1 MVSTPTDRTRQSV
14 LRQIT
19 ELPTLSMRELMERWR
34 DLYGTEPPPHN
45 KKYLLSRLAYRIQ
58 ELAFG
63 GVKPETLQRLE
74 EHLQAGKFTALGMR
88 RGNAA
93 APQALYKAYAV
104 GTVIRREWNGCSYEV
119 TVVQNGFDYAGRVYK
134 HLSPIATAI
143 TGQHLN
149 GNAFFGLKARKKE

>member
-1 MVSTPTDRTRQSV
+1 MTMTPTDHTKQST

-34 DLYGTEPPPHN
+34 DLYGTEPPKHN
-45 KKYLLSRLAYRIQ
+45 KKFLISRLAYRIQ

-74 EHLQAGKFTALGMR
+74 AHLQAGKFTALGMR

-93 APQALYKAYAV
+93 APQVLFKQYAV
-104 GTVIRREWNGCSYEV
+104 GTVIRREWNGRTYEV
-119 TVVQNGFDYAGRVYK
+119 TVVQHGFAYEGRVYK

-149 GNAFFGLKARKKE
+149 GNAFFGLKARTKE